1 MIRRPP
7 RSTLF
12 PYTTLFRSLAGKLAV
27 RLAIVADHA
36 AEIAPQRRYGNIVAD
51 IQRGELLGEIVP
63 VGVREHPLR
72 EVVRKALGEEVMT
85 AQRLIGVIE
94 NGRVAALFE
103 PCEQLCE
110 CACGLIADSREVG
123 NGDEFERGLGGLHVQ
138 PFSILE
144 HAESL
149 AKRPTA

>member
-1 MIRRPP
+1 MKVETSVTQVLDSIPELIQGSRASAKGHGDFHAFAEVKTLQRR
-7 RSTLF
+7 
-12 PYTTLFRSLAGKLAV
+12 LAGKLAV

-36 AEIAPQRRYGNIVAD
+36 AEITPQRRYGNIVAD
-51 IQRGELLGEIVP
+51 IQRGEL
-63 VGVREHPLR
+63 
-72 EVVRKALGEEVMT
+72 
-85 AQRLIGVIE
+85 
-94 NGRVAALFE
+94 
-103 PCEQLCE
+103 LCE